1 VRPNVLLIIFDTARA
16 DAFEP
21 YGAPQGASQ
30 AVGDLARRGKAMPN
44 LYGPACWT
52 LPSHASLFT
61 GLLPRATG
69 LITAPGGQMRACR
82 APMEAQRDRLL
93 PEVLRRA
100 GYEAAAVSTNVW
112 ISELT
117 GFATGFDR
125 FVTVDSGRQGKL
137 HDQSRRARLA
147 WDLEGVRARVDDGA
161 EEAGRILRTWI
172 KQPRDRPAFWFV
184 NLIECHSPY
193 LPPSRHNE
201 LGLIDRWRAA
211 EEARRYLTLG
221 SIWRA
226 CVGGFDVP
234 DEALERMRRLYAGA
248 IEALDDWL
256 AAVLET
262 LDREGALDETL
273 VIVTSDHGENF
284 GVGGLMGHSYSL
296 DDRLIR
302 LPCVTAGPGAFAP
315 REVHSLAALPRLIAE
330 AVGLEQH
337 PWENGLPPPG
347 VAVAQFGPPSGP
359 EDPRVLKAVDDWGLG
374 PEAVSRMTTP
384 MSCATDGRYK
394 LMRRGDREELYDL
407 EDDPLELSPVNPAT
421 PSESTVTHLR
431 DALAHPG
438 TTAAAPVQATELAEI
453 SDEERQRLEDQMRL
467 LGYL

>member
-1 VRPNVLLIIFDTARA
+1 MRPNVLLIIFDTARA
-16 DAFEP
+16 DALEP
-21 YGAPQGASQ
+21 YGAERGASP
-30 AVGDLARRGKAMPN
+30 AVGDLARRGEAMPN

-69 LITAPGGQMRACR
+69 LITRPGGGIRACR

-100 GYEAAAVSTNVW
+100 GYETAAVSTNVW
-112 ISELT
+112 VSEVT
-117 GFATGFDR
+117 GFATGFER
-125 FVTVDSGRQGKL
+125 FVTVNSGRQGRL
-137 HDQSRRARLA
+137 HDQRRRARLA

-161 EEAGRILRTWI
+161 QEAGHILRTWI
-172 KQPRDRPAFWFV
+172 EQRGERPTFWFV

-193 LPPSRHNE
+193 LPPRRYND

-211 EEARRYLTLG
+211 EEARRHLTLN

-226 CVGGFDVP
+226 SAGGFDVP
-234 DEALERMRRLYAGA
+234 DAALERMRRLYAGA

-256 AAVLET
+256 AAILEA

-284 GVGGLMGHSYSL
+284 GEGGLMGHAYSL

-302 LPCVTAGPGAFAP
+302 LPCVSAGPGAFAS

-337 PWENGLPPPG
+337 PWQNGLPAPG
-347 VAVAQFGPPSGP
+347 SAVAQFGPPAGP
-359 EDPRVLKAVDDWGLG
+359 EDPRVLKLVDRWGLG

-384 MSCATDGRYK
+384 LNCATDGRYK
-394 LMRRGDREELYDL
+394 LMRRGSREELYDL
-407 EDDPLELSPVNPAT
+407 EDDPLELSPVDPASV
-421 PSESTVTHLR
+421 SESSVAHLR
-431 DALAHPG
+431 DALAHPA
-438 TTAAAPVQATELAEI
+438 TKAAPPGQAAELVEI
-453 SDEERQRLEDQMRL
+453 SDEERQRIEDQMRL